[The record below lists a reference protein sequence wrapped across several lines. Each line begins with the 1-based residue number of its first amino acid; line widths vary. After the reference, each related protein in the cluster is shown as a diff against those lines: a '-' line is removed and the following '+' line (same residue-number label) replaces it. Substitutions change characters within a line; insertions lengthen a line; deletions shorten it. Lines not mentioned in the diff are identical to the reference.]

1 LDDFDASTRE
11 KRMQAREKDSGLPV
25 WSVEVMDFDPEARDR
40 TFKVKIAAPV
50 QPVPPEALAGAPV
63 RPVVLEG
70 LTVTP
75 YLKDVGNG
83 RQRIG
88 YSLRATGLAAPRRGE
103 AAGKAA

>member
-1 LDDFDASTRE
+1 
-11 KRMQAREKDSGLPV
+11 
-25 WSVEVMDFDPEARDR
+25 
-40 TFKVKIAAPV
+40 
-50 QPVPPEALAGAPV
+50 VPPEAIAGAPV

-88 YSLRATGLAAPRRGE
+88 YSLRATGMAAPR
-103 AAGKAA
+103 AGRSTETKAA